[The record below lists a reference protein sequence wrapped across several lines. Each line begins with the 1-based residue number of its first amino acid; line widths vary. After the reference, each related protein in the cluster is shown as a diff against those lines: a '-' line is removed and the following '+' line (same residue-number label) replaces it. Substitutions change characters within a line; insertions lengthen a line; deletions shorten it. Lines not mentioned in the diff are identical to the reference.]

1 VEKASL
7 KGYLFRFS
15 IVHVI
20 IYIFIALIFQNYL
33 NYNEQFTSSVLYNN
47 FRNIDSNII
56 RFAPLFQIG
65 RGVFIGLII
74 YPIYN
79 CIIGVKY
86 GWLRLFALLWGLS
99 LIGSVAATPGSIEG
113 FIYTKTPLIEHLL
126 GLPEV
131 TLQTM
136 LFSLI
141 FVKWEKRRL
150 NKKLKRQEIIEKEQ
164 IEDEE

>member
-1 VEKASL
+1 MSKGNL

-20 IYIFIALIFQNYL
+20 IYVLIALVFRNYL

-47 FRNIDSNII
+47 FRDADSII
-56 RFAPLFQIG
+56 MRFAPLFQLG
-65 RGVFIGLII
+65 RGIFLGLII

-79 CIIGVKY
+79 SIINVKN
-86 GWLRLFALLWGLS
+86 GWLKLFVLLWGLS

-113 FIYTKTPLIEHLL
+113 FIYTSTPIIEHLL

-131 TLQTM
+131 TLQTL
-136 LFSLI
+136 LFALV
-141 FVKWEKRRL
+141 FVKWEERSL
-150 NKKLKRQEIIEKEQ
+150 KKSSRPKESNDKK
-164 IEDEE
+164 E

>member
-1 VEKASL
+1 MQKGSL

-15 IVHVI
+15 LVHVI
-20 IYIFIALIFQNYL
+20 IYVFIALLFRNYL

-47 FRNIDSNII
+47 FRNIDSTIM
-56 RFAPLFQIG
+56 RFAPLFQLG
-65 RGVFIGLII
+65 RGLFLGLII
-74 YPIYN
+74 YPVYN

-113 FIYTKTPLIEHLL
+113 FIYTKTPIIEHLL

-141 FVKWEKRRL
+141 FVSWEKRRF
-150 NKKLKRQEIIEKEQ
+150 NKRLQRKEIIEESTKE
-164 IEDEE
+164 E

>member
-1 VEKASL
+1 MQKGSL

-15 IVHVI
+15 LVHVI
-20 IYIFIALIFQNYL
+20 IYVFIALLFRNYL

-47 FRNIDSNII
+47 FRNIDSTIM
-56 RFAPLFQIG
+56 RFAPLFQLG
-65 RGVFIGLII
+65 RGLFLGLII
-74 YPIYN
+74 YPVYN

-113 FIYTKTPLIEHLL
+113 FIYTKTPIMEHLL

-141 FVKWEKRRL
+141 FVSWEKRRL
-150 NKKLKRQEIIEKEQ
+150 NKRLQRKEIIEESTKE
-164 IEDEE
+164 E

>member
-1 VEKASL
+1 MQKGSL

-15 IVHVI
+15 LVHVI
-20 IYIFIALIFQNYL
+20 IYVFIALLFRNYL
-33 NYNEQFTSSVLYNN
+33 NYNEQYTSSVLYNN
-47 FRNIDSNII
+47 FRNIDSTIM
-56 RFAPLFQIG
+56 RFAPLFQLG
-65 RGVFIGLII
+65 RGLFLGLII
-74 YPIYN
+74 YPVYN

-113 FIYTKTPLIEHLL
+113 FIYTKTPIIEHLL

-141 FVKWEKRRL
+141 FVSWEKRRL
-150 NKKLKRQEIIEKEQ
+150 NKRLQRKEIIEESTKE
-164 IEDEE
+164 E

>member
-1 VEKASL
+1 MQKGSL

-15 IVHVI
+15 LVHVI
-20 IYIFIALIFQNYL
+20 IYVFIALLFRNYL

-47 FRNIDSNII
+47 FRNIDSTIM
-56 RFAPLFQIG
+56 RFAPLFQLG
-65 RGVFIGLII
+65 RGLFLGLII
-74 YPIYN
+74 YPVYN

-113 FIYTKTPLIEHLL
+113 FIYTKTPIIEHLL

-141 FVKWEKRRL
+141 FVSWEKRRL
-150 NKKLKRQEIIEKEQ
+150 NKRLQRKEIIEESTKE
-164 IEDEE
+164 E

>member
-1 VEKASL
+1 VQKGSL

-15 IVHVI
+15 LVHVI
-20 IYIFIALIFQNYL
+20 IYVFIALLFRNYL

-47 FRNIDSNII
+47 FRNIDSTIM
-56 RFAPLFQIG
+56 RFAPLFQLG
-65 RGVFIGLII
+65 RGLLLGLII

-113 FIYTKTPLIEHLL
+113 FIYTKTPIIEHLL

-141 FVKWEKRRL
+141 FVSWEKRRL
-150 NKKLKRQEIIEKEQ
+150 NKRLQRKEIIEESTKE
-164 IEDEE
+164 E

>member
-1 VEKASL
+1 VQKGSL

-15 IVHVI
+15 LVHVI
-20 IYIFIALIFQNYL
+20 IYVFIALLFRNYL

-47 FRNIDSNII
+47 FRNIDSTIM
-56 RFAPLFQIG
+56 RFAPLFQLG
-65 RGVFIGLII
+65 RGLFLGLII
-74 YPIYN
+74 YPVYN

-113 FIYTKTPLIEHLL
+113 FIYTKTPIIEHLL

-141 FVKWEKRRL
+141 FVSWEKRRL
-150 NKKLKRQEIIEKEQ
+150 NKRLQRKEIIEESTKE
-164 IEDEE
+164 E

>member
-47 FRNIDSNII
+47 FRNIDSTIM
-56 RFAPLFQIG
+56 RFAPLFQLG
-65 RGVFIGLII
+65 RGLFLGLII
-74 YPIYN
+74 YPVYN

-113 FIYTKTPLIEHLL
+113 FIYTKTPIIEHLL

-141 FVKWEKRRL
+141 FVSWEKRRL
-150 NKKLKRQEIIEKEQ
+150 NKRLQRKEIIEESTKE
-164 IEDEE
+164 E